1 MTASDPRPDL
11 DPDDPALAARA
22 AFCRDLVQEAGR
34 IALQGFRR
42 RDPADITLKG
52 AQDFLTETDAAV
64 EAHLRARI
72 LATFPDDRF
81 LGEEGGG
88 EEGGSGEGGGAAS
101 GRSLWVVDPID
112 GTANFA
118 RAVAHFCTAIAY
130 VRDGVTEIGCILN
143 PVTGEIWFARRG
155 QGATLD
161 GAPIRVSGTRDFAA
175 ACLELGW
182 SRRAPQEVYLG
193 VLSRLLT
200 QGANVRRGASGA
212 LGLAWVADG
221 RSDGYAEL
229 HMNSWDCLAG
239 LLLVAEAGGC
249 VSSLPADGL
258 ERGGAVLAAT
268 PELAGAVS
276 EATGIA
282 LAPAPQMRKGPMA

>member
-1 MTASDPRPDL
+1 MTAPDPRPDL
-11 DPDDPALAARA
+11 PPDDPALAARA
-22 AFCRDLVQEAGR
+22 AFCRDLAEEAGR
-34 IALQGFRR
+34 IALRGFRR

-72 LATFPDDRF
+72 LETFPEDRF

-88 EEGGSGEGGGAAS
+88 TAS

-130 VRDGVTEIGCILN
+130 VRDGITEIGCILN
-143 PVTGEIWFARRG
+143 PVTGEIWFARRM
-155 QGATLD
+155 QGATLN

-182 SRRAPQEVYLG
+182 SRREPQETYLG

-249 VSSLPADGL
+249 VSALPADGL
-258 ERGGAVLAAT
+258 VAGGAVLAAT

-282 LAPAPQMRKGPMA
+282 LAPAQATRKGPMA